1 MCKITILVKPE
12 ENALTKS
19 FILELDSQK
28 LPSLNT
34 PYFVQ
39 VEKTGKFISFI
50 FNYDDQTSRV
60 NQFLY
65 QPFQGKIGELTGRVF
80 VLQIDYKVIS
90 QQQDSKWDH
99 LKDYLLRK
107 FAVDS
112 PTKRSNVELGLK
124 ISKQIYHHILPQEEC
139 LMNLDHNEVQ

>member
-19 FILELDSQK
+19 IILELDTQK

-39 VEKTGKFISFI
+39 VEKIGKLISFN

-60 NQFLY
+60 DQFLY
-65 QPFQGKIGELTGRVF
+65 QPFQGKIGELTGRLF
-80 VLQIDYKVIS
+80 VLLIDFKAIS
-90 QQQDSKWDH
+90 QHQDSKWDH
-99 LKDYLLRK
+99 LKEYLLRK

-112 PTKRSNVELGLK
+112 PIKKSNVELGVK
-124 ISKQIYHHILPQEEC
+124 ISKQIYYHILPKEEC
-139 LMNLDHNEVQ
+139 LINEVHDEFQ